1 MTQLDDQIRSSQ
13 SEFPNPAYMSSG
25 EIRDRFIRYFVEK
38 VGSTHVP
45 SSSLVPSNDPTL
57 LFTTAGMVQFKDV
70 FLGNETRPYTRA
82 VTSQK
87 VMRAG
92 GKHNDLENVGPSIR
106 HQTFF
111 EMLGNFSFGDYF
123 KREAITYA
131 WDLLTTPQE
140 QGGFGLDPN
149 RLWPTIYLDDEES
162 FELWQEVAGV
172 PPQRITRLGKEDNFW
187 AMGDTGPCGPNTEIY
202 WDFYPER
209 GEDGDNP
216 GTNEARFFEI
226 WNLVFMQFDQPGDG
240 TLVPLE
246 HPGVDTG
253 MGFERM
259 STVMQSV
266 PSSYETD
273 LFTYIL
279 DKVQELTGQTHEERE
294 RNIIS
299 YRVVADHT
307 RAATFLIGEG
317 VLPGNTLR
325 EYVLRRVMRRAMV
338 HARRLGLT
346 EPFMG
351 RIADVIIENMGEVYP
366 EIRQRRDFILEAL
379 RREEESFARTIIAG
393 LNQFEQI
400 VNRLA
405 LKPGEVFPGREM
417 FELYGTHGLSKDI
430 MKDEAVSRGL
440 EIDEAGFEEALQE
453 EQQRSKRSTILKA
466 GDRQNL
472 DIYQQA
478 AGKQPTTFLGY
489 DYATLD
495 NGYGSP
501 SSRVLGIIVQDDGR
515 QTTDDRQENGNPPS
529 SIVHRP
535 SSLVDLAGEGNEV
548 EVVLD
553 QTPFYAESG
562 GQVADKGTLTWEGG
576 RMEVT
581 DVQRPVGGVIVHR
594 GRIVEG
600 TLRTGAEV
608 QAHIPGSTRW
618 STMRNHTATHLLHK
632 ALRDVLGTHVH
643 QKGSVV
649 EPGRL
654 RFDFSHNAPM
664 SQEELLTVERIVNE
678 QIRADYP
685 VQTAEL
691 ALKEAIAQGAM
702 ALFGEKYGD
711 VVRLVRIP
719 GYESKELCGGTHVER
734 TGQIGPFFI
743 TYEGSIGQGVR
754 RIEAV
759 TGEAAVEYA
768 QERRAMLNN
777 VASRLGAGG
786 NVGRSL
792 ELVDSLQA
800 QLRESHRRIEDLE
813 RRIARGETGGMTQQV
828 QEVGGVKVLT
838 ARTTASS
845 MDALRE
851 TGDHLRD
858 QLGSGVV
865 VLGTVIDDE
874 PKLLAMVTKDVVER
888 GVRAGDIIKEIT
900 PTIGGRGGGA
910 PHMAQGGGKDPSG
923 LDAALAQ
930 VVPFVAAKLGQ

>member
-1 MTQLDDQIRSSQ
+1 
-13 SEFPNPAYMSSG
+13 
-25 EIRDRFIRYFVEK
+25 
-38 VGSTHVP
+38 
-45 SSSLVPSNDPTL
+45 
-57 LFTTAGMVQFKDV
+57 
-70 FLGNETRPYTRA
+70 
-82 VTSQK
+82 
-87 VMRAG
+87 
-92 GKHNDLENVGPSIR
+92 
-106 HQTFF
+106 
-111 EMLGNFSFGDYF
+111 
-123 KREAITYA
+123 
-131 WDLLTTPQE
+131 
-140 QGGFGLDPN
+140 
-149 RLWPTIYLDDEES
+149 
-162 FELWQEVAGV
+162 
-172 PPQRITRLGKEDNFW
+172 
-187 AMGDTGPCGPNTEIY
+187 
-202 WDFYPER
+202 
-209 GEDGDNP
+209 
-216 GTNEARFFEI
+216 
-226 WNLVFMQFDQPGDG
+226 
-240 TLVPLE
+240 
-246 HPGVDTG
+246 
-253 MGFERM
+253 
-259 STVMQSV
+259 
-266 PSSYETD
+266 TD

-294 RNIIS
+294 HNIIS
-299 YRVVADHT
+299 YRVIADHT

-351 RIADVIIENMGEVYP
+351 RVADAIIENMGEVYP
-366 EIRQRRDFILEAL
+366 EIRQRRDFILEAM

-400 VNRLA
+400 ANRLA

-453 EQQRSKRSTILKA
+453 EQQRSKRNTILKA

-501 SSRVLGIIVQDDGR
+501 SSRVLGIIVQDDRR
-515 QTTDDRQENGNPPS
+515 QTMDDSEEKGKGNPPS

-535 SSLVDLAGEGNEV
+535 SSLVDLAGEGTEV

-562 GQVADKGTLTWEGG
+562 GQVADRGTLTWDSGS
-576 RMEVT
+576 MEVT

-594 GRIVEG
+594 GRITEG

-608 QAHIPGSTRW
+608 QAHIPGATRW

-828 QEVGGVKVLT
+828 QEVSGVKVLT

-851 TGDHLRD
+851 TGDHLRE

-865 VLGTVIDDE
+865 VLGTVINDE
-874 PKLLAMVTKDVVER
+874 PKLVAMVTYDAQQR
-888 GVRAGDIIKEIT
+888 GVTARDIIQEIA
-900 PTIGGRGGGA
+900 PLVGGKGGGQV
-910 PHMAQGGGKDPSG
+910 HLAQAGGKNASG

>member
-1 MTQLDDQIRSSQ
+1 
-13 SEFPNPAYMSSG
+13 MSSR
-25 EIRDRFIRYFVEK
+25 EIRERFIRYFVEK

-45 SSSLVPSNDPTL
+45 SSSIVPANDPTL

-70 FLGNETRPYTRA
+70 FLGNETRPYKRA

-123 KREAITYA
+123 KREAIAFA
-131 WDLLTTPQE
+131 WELLTSPQE

-149 RLWPTIYLDDEES
+149 RLWPTIYLDDDES

-172 PPQRITRLGKEDNFW
+172 RPQRITRLGKDDNFW

-240 TLVPLE
+240 TMVPLE

-253 MGFERM
+253 MGLERM

-279 DKVQELTGQTHEERE
+279 DKIQELTRHTHEERE
-294 RNIIS
+294 RDIIS

-317 VLPGNTLR
+317 VLPGNNLR
-325 EYVLRRVMRRAMV
+325 EYVLRRIMRRAMV
-338 HARRLGLT
+338 HARRLGIT
-346 EPFMG
+346 GSFMG
-351 RIADVIIENMGEVYP
+351 EVADAIIENMGDVYP
-366 EIRQRRDFILEAL
+366 EIRQRRDFIQEAM
-379 RREEESFARTIIAG
+379 RREEESFARTIITG
-393 LNQFEQI
+393 LTQFEQI
-400 VNRLA
+400 INRLG

-440 EIDEAGFEEALQE
+440 QIDEAGFEEALKE
-453 EQQRSKRSTILKA
+453 EQRRSKEGTILKA
-466 GDRQNL
+466 GERQNL
-472 DIYQQA
+472 DVYQQA
-478 AGKQPTTFLGY
+478 AGNQPTTFLGY

-495 NGYGSP
+495 GEAPRSK
-501 SSRVLGIIVQDDGR
+501 VLGIV
-515 QTTDDRQENGNPPS
+515 TNGE
-529 SIVHRP
+529 V
-535 SSLVDLAGEGNEV
+535 VDLAGEGTNV

-553 QTPFYAESG
+553 RTPFYAESG
-562 GQVADKGTLTWEGG
+562 GQVGDKGFLLWEGG
-576 RMEVT
+576 RMKVDDT
-581 DVQRPVGGVIVHR
+581 QRPVGGVIVHR
-594 GRIVEG
+594 GTVIEG

-608 QAHIPGSTRW
+608 EPEIPGGPRW

-632 ALRDVLGTHVH
+632 ALRDVLGAHVH

-664 SQEELLTVERIVNE
+664 TQEELLTVERIVNE
-678 QIRADYP
+678 QVRADYP

-691 ALKEAIAQGAM
+691 PVKEAIAQGAM

-711 VVRLVRIP
+711 IVRLVRIP

-734 TGQIGPFFI
+734 TGQIGAFFI
-743 TYEGSIGQGVR
+743 SYEGSIASGVR

-759 TGEAAVEYA
+759 TGGAAVEYA
-768 QERRAMLNN
+768 QERRAMLNS
-777 VASRLGAGG
+777 VAARLGAGG
-786 NVGRSL
+786 NVARSL
-792 ELVDSLQA
+792 ELVDGLQS
-800 QLRESHRRIEDLE
+800 QLREAQRRIETLE
-813 RRIARGETGGMTQQV
+813 RQIARGETGGMTQQV
-828 QEVGGVKVLT
+828 QDIGGVKVLT
-838 ARTTASS
+838 ARISAAS

-858 QLGSGVV
+858 QLGSGVI
-865 VLGTVIDDE
+865 VLGTVVNDE
-874 PKLLAMVTKDVVER
+874 PKLLAMVTKDVIER
-888 GVRAGDIIKEIT
+888 GVRAGDIIREIT
-900 PTIGGRGGGA
+900 PTIGGKGGGA

-930 VVPFVAAKLGQ
+930 VAPHVAATLGQ

>member
-1 MTQLDDQIRSSQ
+1 MTRIDDPIHNPQ
-13 SEFPNPAYMSSG
+13 SEFPNPPYMSSR
-25 EIRDRFIRYFVEK
+25 EIRERFIRYFVEK

-45 SSSLVPSNDPTL
+45 SSSIVPTNDPTL

-70 FLGNETRPYTRA
+70 FLGNETRPYKRA

-123 KREAITYA
+123 KREAIAFA
-131 WDLLTTPQE
+131 WELLTSPQE

-149 RLWPTIYLDDEES
+149 RLWPTIYLDDDES
-162 FELWQEVAGV
+162 FVLWQEVAGV
-172 PPQRITRLGKEDNFW
+172 RPQRITRLGKDDNFW

-240 TLVPLE
+240 TMVPLE

-253 MGFERM
+253 MGLERM

-279 DKVQELTGQTHEERE
+279 DKIQELTGHTHEERE
-294 RNIIS
+294 RDIIS

-317 VLPGNTLR
+317 VLPGNNLR
-325 EYVLRRVMRRAMV
+325 EYVLRRIMRRAMV

-346 EPFMG
+346 GPFMG
-351 RIADVIIENMGEVYP
+351 EVADVIIESMGDVYP
-366 EIRQRRDFILEAL
+366 EIRQRRDFIPEAV
-379 RREEESFARTIIAG
+379 RREEESFARTIITG
-393 LNQFEQI
+393 LTQFEQI
-400 VNRLA
+400 INRLG

-440 EIDEAGFEEALQE
+440 QIDEVGFEEALKE
-453 EQQRSKRSTILKA
+453 EQQRSKGSTILK
-466 GDRQNL
+466 GGERQNL
-472 DIYQQA
+472 DVYQQA
-478 AGKQPTTFLGY
+478 AGNQSTTFLGY

-495 NGYGSP
+495 GEAPRSK
-501 SSRVLGIIVQDDGR
+501 VLGIV
-515 QTTDDRQENGNPPS
+515 TNGE
-529 SIVHRP
+529 V
-535 SSLVDLAGEGNEV
+535 VDLAGEGTDV

-562 GQVADKGTLTWEGG
+562 GQVGDKGFLVWEGG
-576 RMEVT
+576 RMRVDDT
-581 DVQRPVGGVIVHR
+581 QRPVGGVIVHR
-594 GRIVEG
+594 GTVIEG

-608 QAHIPGSTRW
+608 EPEIPGGPRW

-632 ALRDVLGTHVH
+632 ALRDVLGAHVH

-664 SQEELLTVERIVNE
+664 SQDELLTVERIVNE
-678 QIRADYP
+678 QVRADYP

-691 ALKEAIAQGAM
+691 PVKEAIAQGAM

-711 VVRLVRIP
+711 IVRLVRIP

-734 TGQIGPFFI
+734 TGQIGPFVV

-759 TGEAAVEYA
+759 T
-768 QERRAMLNN
+768 
-777 VASRLGAGG
+777 
-786 NVGRSL
+786 
-792 ELVDSLQA
+792 
-800 QLRESHRRIEDLE
+800 
-813 RRIARGETGGMTQQV
+813 
-828 QEVGGVKVLT
+828 
-838 ARTTASS
+838 
-845 MDALRE
+845 
-851 TGDHLRD
+851 
-858 QLGSGVV
+858 
-865 VLGTVIDDE
+865 
-874 PKLLAMVTKDVVER
+874 
-888 GVRAGDIIKEIT
+888 
-900 PTIGGRGGGA
+900 
-910 PHMAQGGGKDPSG
+910 
-923 LDAALAQ
+923 
-930 VVPFVAAKLGQ
+930 